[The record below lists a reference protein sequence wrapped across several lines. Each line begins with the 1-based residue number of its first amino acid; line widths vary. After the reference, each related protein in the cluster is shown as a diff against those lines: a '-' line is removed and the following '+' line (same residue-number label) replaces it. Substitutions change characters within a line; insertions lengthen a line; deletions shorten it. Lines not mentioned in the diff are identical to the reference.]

1 MNIRSINLLVVSEI
15 LLTFALSFS
24 GSTGSIL
31 VKISRILVVFAYL
44 VSLILGKVRLSA
56 LKNGYTLWS
65 FLFIGF
71 CAFSYIWAVSKK
83 YATENLT
90 SQLYIIIPA
99 VIISGTII
107 ENREVLFKLIKAV
120 IWGSVAHGIYIYG
133 LNGPLV
139 YLSTR
144 GSGDL
149 ENSNTLGYVS
159 SAAIV
164 FCYILL
170 YVEKKQKN
178 LYKVLMVANVVFA
191 VLTASRKVY
200 IFIGI
205 FFVIALIMK
214 TKNPVKVFRNF
225 IVLCILA
232 IAGYYSLMRVDFL
245 YELVGERFE
254 TMLDGFSGENTDA
267 STGFRLQLIQWGLE
281 WFKNRPIL
289 GYGNNCYAYLL
300 GSTYNTWAGS
310 EGVYAHN
317 NYIELMVDLGVFGLL
332 IYYSFYICSVFHA
345 LREHKYNT
353 LAIYSIAIFVSM
365 VVTEYGQITYDKG
378 FMQIVLLLAWSLSLS
393 IFNTKNGG
401 KNGKRN

>member
-1 MNIRSINLLVVSEI
+1 MLLI
-15 LLTFALSFS
+15 FALSFS
-24 GSTGSIL
+24 GSTGSVL
-31 VKISRILVVFAYL
+31 VKVSRIFVVFAYL
-44 VSLILGKVRLSA
+44 ASLILGEVRLSA

-99 VIISGTII
+99 VIIAGTII

-120 IWGSVAHGIYIYG
+120 IWGSVAHSIYIYG

-225 IVLCILA
+225 IALCILA

-245 YELVGERFE
+245 YELVGERIE
-254 TMLDGFSGENTDA
+254 TMLDGFSGKNTDA

-317 NYIELMVDLGVFGLL
+317 NYIELMVDLGVLGLL
-332 IYYSFYICSVFHA
+332 IYYSFYICSVFQA
-345 LREHKYNT
+345 LRAHKYNP

-365 VVTEYGQITYDKG
+365 VVTEYGQITYNKG
-378 FMQIVLLLAWSLSLS
+378 FLQIVLLLAWSMSLS

-401 KNGKRN
+401 KIGKRN

>member
-1 MNIRSINLLVVSEI
+1 
-15 LLTFALSFS
+15 
-24 GSTGSIL
+24 
-31 VKISRILVVFAYL
+31 
-44 VSLILGKVRLSA
+44 
-56 LKNGYTLWS
+56 
-65 FLFIGF
+65 
-71 CAFSYIWAVSKK
+71 
-83 YATENLT
+83 
-90 SQLYIIIPA
+90 
-99 VIISGTII
+99 
-107 ENREVLFKLIKAV
+107 
-120 IWGSVAHGIYIYG
+120 
-133 LNGPLV
+133 
-139 YLSTR
+139 
-144 GSGDL
+144 
-149 ENSNTLGYVS
+149 
-159 SAAIV
+159 
-164 FCYILL
+164 
-170 YVEKKQKN
+170 
-178 LYKVLMVANVVFA
+178 MVANVVFA

-345 LREHKYNT
+345 LRAHKYNP

-365 VVTEYGQITYDKG
+365 VVTEYGQITYNKG
-378 FMQIVLLLAWSLSLS
+378 FMQIVLLLAWSMSLS

>member
-24 GSTGSIL
+24 GSTGFIL

-107 ENREVLFKLIKAV
+107 ENREVLFKLIKAA

-345 LREHKYNT
+345 LRAHKYNP

-365 VVTEYGQITYDKG
+365 VVTEYGQITYNKG
-378 FMQIVLLLAWSLSLS
+378 FMQIVLLLAWSMSLS

>member
-1 MNIRSINLLVVSEI
+1 MNIRSINLLVVSEM
-15 LLTFALSFS
+15 LLIFALSFS
-24 GSTGSIL
+24 GSTGSVL
-31 VKISRILVVFAYL
+31 VKVSRIFVVFAYL
-44 VSLILGKVRLSA
+44 ASLILGEVRLSA

-99 VIISGTII
+99 VIIAGTII

-120 IWGSVAHGIYIYG
+120 IWGSVAHSIYIYG

-225 IVLCILA
+225 IALCILA

-245 YELVGERFE
+245 YELVGERIE
-254 TMLDGFSGENTDA
+254 TMLDGFSGKNTDA

-317 NYIELMVDLGVFGLL
+317 NYIELMVDLGVLGLL
-332 IYYSFYICSVFHA
+332 IYYSFYICSVFQA
-345 LREHKYNT
+345 LRAHKYNP

-365 VVTEYGQITYDKG
+365 VVTEYGQITYNKG
-378 FMQIVLLLAWSLSLS
+378 FLQIVLLLAWSMSLS

-401 KNGKRN
+401 KIGKRN